1 MKAADKEYPQ
11 KLIALFEVG
20 ENTNF
25 PPPMCRVT
33 FLIFYEH
40 FLRNVEKMNEGPLL
54 CIQPSKTHTAFVKIC
69 ALLDVMLRS
78 GVHLY

>member
-25 PPPMCRVT
+25 PHSVGHVNISN
-33 FLIFYEH
+33 FL
-40 FLRNVEKMNEGPLL
+40 
-54 CIQPSKTHTAFVKIC
+54 
-69 ALLDVMLRS
+69 
-78 GVHLY
+78 